1 MRAEG
6 LLSASPVKPLSALSG
21 LLCLPTEHGE
31 NSCGT
36 KLLTAESAPPR
47 PGGLSALAL
56 QPGIMQIGESGAAS
70 NGLAVFFTGRCV
82 SDGASHTH
90 THTSISVLLITSST
104 APQLHQCKL
113 YTLTQTSENETF
125 PLHIFNK
132 FESVGDS
139 SV

>member
-6 LLSASPVKPLSALSG
+6 LLSAIPVKPLSALSG

-31 NSCGT
+31 NSTGT

-70 NGLAVFFTGRCV
+70 NRLAVFN
-82 SDGASHTH
+82 GAAVARGVTH
-90 THTSISVLLITSST
+90 MSISVLLIASST

-113 YTLTQTSENETF
+113 YTLTQTSENKTF
-125 PLHIFNK
+125 SSHISNK
-132 FESVGDS
+132 LESVGDS
-139 SV
+139 LV

>member
-6 LLSASPVKPLSALSG
+6 LLSASPAKPLSALSG

-31 NSCGT
+31 NSSGT

-70 NGLAVFFTGRCV
+70 NGLAVFNGPLCLTRGV
-82 SDGASHTH
+82 TH
-90 THTSISVLLITSST
+90 MSISALLITSSA
-104 APQLHQCKL
+104 APQLHQRHF
-113 YTLTQTSENETF
+113 YT
-125 PLHIFNK
+125 H
-132 FESVGDS
+132 
-139 SV
+139 